1 MLILLI
7 LPKNLPTTALETS
20 FSSIRRLDALVL
32 HVVEVMELL
41 GLALD
46 VCEVASVWRD
56 VAPIRIETSIEP
68 LAELELV
75 RIQIPFEDCRLAR
88 RPSTKDDRLVRL
100 SRQYRVNPRRDF
112 ILTCLHF

>member
-1 MLILLI
+1 MSQHT
-7 LPKNLPTTALETS
+7 P
-20 FSSIRRLDALVL
+20 SSIRRLYALVF

-68 LAELELV
+68 LAKLELV
-75 RIQIPFEDCRLAR
+75 RLQVPFEDCRFAR
-88 RPSTKDDRLVRL
+88 RPAPKDDCLGRL

-112 ILTCLHF
+112 TLAYLHF

>member
-1 MLILLI
+1 MLFDNGLGVCR
-7 LPKNLPTTALETS
+7 T
-20 FSSIRRLDALVL
+20 LVL
-32 HVVEVMELL
+32 PVEVVRVLP
-41 GLALD
+41 D
-46 VCEVASVWRD
+46 VDDEK
-56 VAPIRIETSIEP
+56 RIETSIEP

-75 RIQIPFEDCRLAR
+75 RLQVPFEDCRLAR

>member
-1 MLILLI
+1 MSQHT
-7 LPKNLPTTALETS
+7 P
-20 FSSIRRLDALVL
+20 SSIRRLYALVF

-68 LAELELV
+68 LAKLELV
-75 RIQIPFEDCRLAR
+75 RLQVPFEDCRFAR
-88 RPSTKDDRLVRL
+88 RTAPKDDCLGRL

-112 ILTCLHF
+112 TLACLHF